1 MATPARRPRARP
13 PLSIAVVRAAKGW
26 YVQHGAEAFPVEAE
40 LPSTGA
46 LVTDGLGAVRAA
58 ASATAG
64 GVPVDSLSL
73 RSPVTTP
80 CRVVAQAVNYRSHAR
95 ESGAGEDPPAV
106 FFRKSSGSITGPS
119 DDVVRPAH
127 VRLLDY
133 EIELGL
139 VIRRGP
145 AAGTAVGDADL
156 PGHVAGLV
164 MCNDVSARD
173 VQLAKGQFYESKSY
187 PTFTPT
193 GPRLVLLEAG
203 DFARLPGLRLRL
215 WVNGELRQDGT
226 AADLVT
232 APAAALSLLARFQRL
247 DAGDL
252 LLTGTPGGTALQA
265 PPAVVT
271 KLGDLLLPTPVKW
284 RAFFSRQERNPAYL
298 KAGDVITASIASED
312 GTLDLGSQRTV
323 VRDAAG

>member
-1 MATPARRPRARP
+1 VATPDRRPRARP
-13 PLSIAVVRAAKGW
+13 PLSIDVVRSAERW
-26 YVQHGAEAFPVEAE
+26 YVLRGPEAFPVKAQ
-40 LPSTGA
+40 LPSTAA
-46 LVTDGLGAVRAA
+46 LLAGGQAAVRAA

-64 GVPVDSLSL
+64 GVPAGGLSL

-95 ESGAGEDPPAV
+95 ESGFGDEPPAV
-106 FFRKSSGSITGPS
+106 FFRKSSGSVSGPT

-145 AAGTAVGDADL
+145 VAGTTVGDADL
-156 PGHVAGLV
+156 PDHVAGLV
-164 MCNDVSARD
+164 MCNDISARD
-173 VQLAKGQFYESKSY
+173 VQLTQGQFYESKSY

-193 GPRLVLLEAG
+193 GPRLVLLEAD
-203 DFARLPGLRLRL
+203 DFARLSGLRLRL

-226 AADLVT
+226 AAEVIT
-232 APAAALSLLARFQRL
+232 GPVAALSMLASFQRL
-247 DAGDL
+247 DPGDL
-252 LLTGTPGGTALQA
+252 VLTGTPGGTALQA
-265 PPAVVT
+265 PPAVVA
-271 KLGDLLLPTPVKW
+271 KMGDLLLPTPLKW

-298 KAGDVITASIASED
+298 KVGDIITASIASED
-312 GTLDLGSQRTV
+312 GALDLGSQRTM

>member
-1 MATPARRPRARP
+1 
-13 PLSIAVVRAAKGW
+13 
-26 YVQHGAEAFPVEAE
+26 
-40 LPSTGA
+40 
-46 LVTDGLGAVRAA
+46 
-58 ASATAG
+58 
-64 GVPVDSLSL
+64 VPVGRLSL
-73 RSPVTTP
+73 LSPVTTP

-95 ESGAGEDPPAV
+95 ESGFGDDPPVV
-106 FFRKSSGSITGPS
+106 FFRKSSGSISGPS
-119 DDVVRPAH
+119 DDVLRPAH

-145 AAGTAVGDADL
+145 VAGTVVGDADL

-173 VQLAKGQFYESKSY
+173 LQLTKGQFYESKSY

-193 GPRLVLLEAG
+193 GPRLVLLETD

-226 AADLVT
+226 AADVIT
-232 APAAALSLLARFQRL
+232 GPAAALSLLAGFQRL
-247 DAGDL
+247 DPGDL
-252 LLTGTPGGTALQA
+252 VLTGTPGGTALQA
-265 PPAVVT
+265 PLALVA
-271 KLGDLLLPTPVKW
+271 KMGDLLLPTPLKW

-312 GTLDLGSQRTV
+312 GVLDLGTQRTA
-323 VRDAAG
+323 VRDRPS